1 MQNRPAVAVERPAR
15 VLVGFARLNLEP
27 GQSER
32 VSIEIPLRRLAW
44 FDEARDAFVLEGG
57 GHRLLVARHAEDE
70 GIGVDVELEALVV
83 GR

>member
-1 MQNRPAVAVERPAR
+1 M
-15 VLVGFARLNLEP
+15 GFTRLHLEP

-44 FDEARDAFVLEGG
+44 FDQDKDSFVVEGG
-57 GHRLLVARHAEDE
+57 CHRLLVARHAEDQ
-70 GIGVDVELEALVV
+70 GVGVEIELEEWAV